1 MTNQC
6 ALSGPDAT
14 NLPKFLNR
22 LLGVPVKLQ
31 NQLFNYFADTLN
43 MLVQQAK
50 RMGKWDGGILGE
62 RGRGDEVSR

>member
-6 ALSGPDAT
+6 ALSGLDAT

-62 RGRGDEVSR
+62 RGRGG